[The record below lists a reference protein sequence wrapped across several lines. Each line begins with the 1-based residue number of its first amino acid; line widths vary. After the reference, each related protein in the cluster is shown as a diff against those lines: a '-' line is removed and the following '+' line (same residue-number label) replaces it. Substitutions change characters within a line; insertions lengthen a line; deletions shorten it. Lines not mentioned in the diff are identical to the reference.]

1 MGCLLIRANRP
12 DGIWMSAPR
21 ATLQRTTHRL
31 RGGVLD
37 VHWPQIPVA
46 HLAFETDAHF
56 YNIDCLR
63 A

>member
-1 MGCLLIRANRP
+1 
-12 DGIWMSAPR
+12 MSISR
-21 ATLQRTTHRL
+21 ATLQRSTHRP

-56 YNIDCLR
+56 HNIDCLS